1 MREET
6 HLPANEVNVL
16 DQIWQFMAVREGCDG
31 MKLKRIER
39 KRLRVRTKRTNRV
52 IMDIIA

>member
-6 HLPANEVNVL
+6 HLPADEMDVL
-16 DQIWQFMAVREGCDG
+16 DRMWQFMAVREGCDG

-39 KRLRVRTKRTNRV
+39 KRMRTKRTNRV
-52 IMDIIA
+52 IKNIIA